1 VQTTTTALFVCAS
14 SFDYINGLDE
24 QQQEEAIIDKTIE
37 EVNNK

>member
-1 VQTTTTALFVCAS
+1 MQSATAALFVCAFH
-14 SFDYINGLDE
+14 FDYINGLEE